1 MVQDA
6 GAVPTCPWG
15 MTPQAKK
22 PITLPPK
29 KRTFLQGTT
38 MVIGSTEEEGDEG
51 EATRNKRKSVVL
63 EEIESQEAPL
73 RYT

>member
-22 PITLPPK
+22 PITLPPMK
-29 KRTFLQGTT
+29 MKFLQSTR
-38 MVIGSTEEEGDEG
+38 MVLDSTDEEADEQK
-51 EATRNKRKSVVL
+51 ATKSKRKSAMES
-63 EEIESQEAPL
+63 EEVPL
-73 RYT
+73 RHTK